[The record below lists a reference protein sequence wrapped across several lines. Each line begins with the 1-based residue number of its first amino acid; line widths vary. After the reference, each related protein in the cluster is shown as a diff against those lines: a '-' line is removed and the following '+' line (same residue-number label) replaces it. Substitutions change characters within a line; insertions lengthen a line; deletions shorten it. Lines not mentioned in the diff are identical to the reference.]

1 MLILPTQLRLDRH
14 SIYGNG
20 YYVTQVLSV
29 VLRLKKLHA
38 ERKDRTSDLPVTV
51 LEKEGCG
58 KKVKFTL

>member
-1 MLILPTQLRLDRH
+1 MLILLRQLRLDRH
-14 SIYGNG
+14 SRYGNG

-29 VLRLKKLHA
+29 VLRQQKLHA
-38 ERKDRTSDLPVTV
+38 ERKNTTSDLPVTV